1 MLEVVHVTKRYRK
14 VLANDDI
21 NLTIEDGRI
30 GVLLGPNGAGKS
42 TIIKC
47 IMGFLKYQGQIQ
59 VNGLENKSIEAKKIM
74 GYIPEIPSLYPIK
87 RKNSGMSCQKGCS
100 RNCPSVV
107 DFCRDH
113 GWYCLMSQ

>member
-1 MLEVVHVTKRYRK
+1 MVMLEVVHVTKRYRK

-21 NLTIEDGRI
+21 NLAIEDGRI

-59 VNGLENKSIEAKKIM
+59 VCLLYTS
-74 GYIPEIPSLYPIK
+74 PSP
-87 RKNSGMSCQKGCS
+87 
-100 RNCPSVV
+100 
-107 DFCRDH
+107 RDTR
-113 GWYCLMSQ
+113 

>member
-47 IMGFLKYQGQIQ
+47 IMGFLKYQGQIR
-59 VNGLENKSIEAKKIM
+59 GEK
-74 GYIPEIPSLYPIK
+74 
-87 RKNSGMSCQKGCS
+87 
-100 RNCPSVV
+100 
-107 DFCRDH
+107 DH
-113 GWYCLMSQ
+113 GIYSGNSIVVSEPDCG

>member
-59 VNGLENKSIEAKKIM
+59 VNGRGEK
-74 GYIPEIPSLYPIK
+74 
-87 RKNSGMSCQKGCS
+87 
-100 RNCPSVV
+100 
-107 DFCRDH
+107 DH
-113 GWYCLMSQ
+113 GIYSGNSIVVSEPDCG

>member
-42 TIIKC
+42 TIINALYE
-47 IMGFLKYQGQIQ
+47 IASYTVKYP
-59 VNGLENKSIEAKKIM
+59 VLVE
-74 GYIPEIPSLYPIK
+74 
-87 RKNSGMSCQKGCS
+87 
-100 RNCPSVV
+100 
-107 DFCRDH
+107 F
-113 GWYCLMSQ
+113 

>member
-1 MLEVVHVTKRYRK
+1 MVMLEVVHVTKRYRR

-47 IMGFLKYQGQIQ
+47 IMGFLKISGTDTGKRSRKQ
-59 VNGLENKSIEAKKIM
+59 VHRGEK
-74 GYIPEIPSLYPIK
+74 
-87 RKNSGMSCQKGCS
+87 
-100 RNCPSVV
+100 
-107 DFCRDH
+107 DH
-113 GWYCLMSQ
+113 GIYSGNSIVVSEPDCG

>member
-21 NLTIEDGRI
+21 NLAIEDGRI

-59 VNGLENKSIEAKKIM
+59 VNSLENKSIEAKKIM
-74 GYIPEIPSLYPIK
+74 GYIPEINCHVIYV
-87 RKNSGMSCQKGCS
+87 GCA
-100 RNCPSVV
+100 
-107 DFCRDH
+107 FF
-113 GWYCLMSQ
+113 L

>member
-59 VNGLENKSIEAKKIM
+59 VNVSKIS
-74 GYIPEIPSLYPIK
+74 PSRRK
-87 RKNSGMSCQKGCS
+87 RSWDIFRKFHRCI
-100 RNCPSVV
+100 RT
-107 DFCRDH
+107 
-113 GWYCLMSQ
+113 